1 MWHNIQNQLTLL
13 RNFVS
18 YKKKRM
24 LDYWLDGKNYATQFF
39 KFNPD
44 IYFRQRACRVSV
56 VSVDVQFLLSDH
68 PVARRHE
75 TGNIPLPG
83 VPTFSSFPIL
93 QQTNKTLVSL
103 LSFKDRL
110 IGTVKF
116 CFQNRKLKNMQVLL
130 ITRLSAIDP
139 GQLNEVQFVYMH
151 VIDK

>member
-1 MWHNIQNQLTLL
+1 MEKTTLPSFSSLTLIYISDKEHVVFL
-13 RNFVS
+13 SFLWTYNFS
-18 YKKKRM
+18 CQIKQSQGDMR
-24 LDYWLDGKNYATQFF
+24 LE
-39 KFNPD
+39 
-44 IYFRQRACRVSV
+44 IYYY
-56 VSVDVQFLLSDH
+56 LEY
-68 PVARRHE
+68 RR
-75 TGNIPLPG
+75 
-83 VPTFSSFPIL
+83 FSSFPIL